1 MISLNKKLLPK
12 YLYKLN
18 VALVCFFAAWFS
30 LGVALMV
37 TIGCIYQESVITYAV
52 MIATFAAFFIGLAI
66 FCIVDVKLHK
76 RLVKERTAELE
87 EKFAQMPFE
96 EAERILKERGVIT
109 DNGFV
114 CSEENVV
121 FDNEIVPF
129 DRAWLAFQFGQ
140 LITQPKL
147 SVILYSNDRDEYIGE
162 PKAVYDLD
170 CALYNFILGKNTNL
184 KNNYSFNLFIKDKSA
199 FAALVLKYSKAVT
212 FNYRK

>member
-66 FCIVDVKLHK
+66 FCIIDVKLNK

-87 EKFAQMPFE
+87 EKFTQMPYE

-109 DNGFV
+109 DNGFAS
-114 CSEENVV
+114 SEENAV

-129 DRAWLAFQFGQ
+129 DSAWISFRVGQ

-147 SVILYSNDRDEYIGE
+147 SIAVYSNDRDEYLGE
-162 PKAVYDLD
+162 PKAVYDFD
-170 CALYNFILGKNTNL
+170 CAMYNFLLGKNTNL
-184 KNNYSFNLFIKDKSA
+184 KKDYSFNLFIKDKGA
-199 FAALVLKYSKAVT
+199 FAAFVLKYTKAVT